1 MGDDAD
7 DAASTSL
14 SPDALFSL
22 LRNRRR
28 RNVLRYLRTAD
39 GEVGLRE
46 LSEQIAAWENDCPV
60 AAVTYK
66 QRKRVQTALYQIH
79 LPKLAEWGVV
89 DYDRRAGTLELRDGA
104 ESCLS
109 LLDGPVS
116 SRPWWKWYLGVA
128 VVGGVVIALDA
139 LGVPPFA
146 GVPDFGYAALL
157 AAAFV
162 LLSCAYVVDSRTGAG
177 T

>member
-7 DAASTSL
+7 DAESTSL

-28 RNVLRYLRTAD
+28 RNVLRYLRGAN
-39 GEVGLRE
+39 GEVKLRE
-46 LSEQIAAWENDCPV
+46 LSEQMAAWENDCPV

-89 DYDRRAGTLELRDGA
+89 DYDRRAGTLELRDCA
-104 ESCLS
+104 TSCLS
-109 LLDGPVS
+109 LLDGPTS
-116 SRPWWKWYLGVA
+116 SRPWWKRYLGVA
-128 VVGGVVIALDA
+128 VVGSVVTGLAA

-146 GVPDFGYAALL
+146 GVPGFGYAASL
-157 AAAFV
+157 AVTFV
-162 LLSCAYVVDSRTGAG
+162 LLSLAYAVDSRTAGA
-177 T
+177 